1 MSSPDEVNIL
11 ACCQACH
18 VSFLRTFVG
27 VMSSCVRRGMDPL
40 PRGEGF
46 HRVNGRPAA
55 EENTLYSLTLEDWVF
70 SCSKSVHWKTGYFH
84 AATM

>member
-11 ACCQACH
+11 ACCQARH

-27 VMSSCVRRGMDPL
+27 VMSSCVRRGMEPL

-55 EENTLYSLTLEDWVF
+55 EENTLYSLHQFIYIVCYKKNISFVVSVF
-70 SCSKSVHWKTGYFH
+70 AGT
-84 AATM
+84 

>member
-11 ACCQACH
+11 ACCQARH

-27 VMSSCVRRGMDPL
+27 VMSSCVRRGMEPL

-55 EENTLYSLTLEDWVF
+55 EENTLYSLGFTPPRYIHIHNNKFKE
-70 SCSKSVHWKTGYFH
+70 
-84 AATM
+84 